1 MKNEMWLIWKHPES
15 RRRYKIGTLN
25 FENDIY
31 TFKYVNPEL
40 NDAILVDLNFFLDL
54 RI

>member
-31 TFKYVNPEL
+31 TFKYVNP
-40 NDAILVDLNFFLDL
+40 
-54 RI
+54 